1 MPVGL
6 PLSLYDVTNGSIR
19 VATAGAGIGEAQ
31 AAHQP

>member
-6 PLSLYDVTNGSIR
+6 PSSLYVTNSIR